1 MSGVAKILERY
12 KDVIRVASE
21 DRPRS
26 WISLGPLSLNLAVGN
41 PKGVKAGRIV
51 QIVGKFSSG
60 KSTLALDII
69 AQYQRQ
75 YEAPAI
81 YVDFERSF
89 DSDYA
94 GKMGVDVDRL
104 HIVTADS
111 TEDGFNIIEA
121 LVKTGEIRLVVV
133 DSIAAAKSSTE
144 NDKDYD
150 DNMKMASSA
159 GAITRF
165 CNRIVPLLDNYDT
178 LLVVLNQLRAN
189 FSTLSPEK
197 EIPFGSKS
205 LQHAVSITIQTVALH
220 TTDQETEVQA
230 TIKKNKV
237 GAPRRVAKY
246 FIRYGHG
253 IDHARDIIDLGVEQG
268 IVEKNKGWMTYEGRK
283 ANGIAN
289 ARAEFPIDEIK
300 ERILNGRT

>member
-1 MSGVAKILERY
+1 MSGVEKILQRY

-26 WISLGPLSLNLAVGN
+26 YISLGPLSLNLAVGN

-89 DSDYA
+89 DADYA
-94 GKMGVDVDRL
+94 SSAGVDVDRL

-121 LVKTGEIRLVVV
+121 LVKTGEIRLIVV
-133 DSIAAAKSSTE
+133 DSIAAAKSSSE
-144 NDKDYD
+144 DGKEYD
-150 DNMKMASSA
+150 DNARMASSA

-253 IDHARDIIDLGVEQG
+253 IDHAQDIVNLGIERG
-268 IVEKNKGWMTYEGRK
+268 IVQKAGAWFSYEGKK
-283 ANGIAN
+283 AQGMT
-289 ARAEFPIDEIK
+289 RACDEFPVDEIK
-300 ERILNGRT
+300 ERILNAI